1 MKNMNSIFEYDPPSW
16 YDDSPERQVEI
27 TAEHIKDR
35 RETGVSKWDLYN
47 LNSYYASLIF
57 TVARESATRDMG
69 LSDEV
74 KGELATV
81 LESACRIE
89 ELEKVSDQVFDSLIE
104 SSVEEKGSI
113 VDELAKIDREQTL
126 THNQAVEKFIF
137 EILPKLPF
145 KEEWVLPQVNRDK
158 HGLAEE
164 DYEFIGSTMLDR
176 LVTGISKF
184 QEYSNDETNK
194 VRSHPGNLT
203 MKGWVLELGK
213 MKDMALSLNPNSES
227 KQVTDSEIKKFMKC
241 FSSLWV

>member
-1 MKNMNSIFEYDPPSW
+1 MNSLFDYDPPSW
-16 YDDSPERQVEI
+16 YDDDPERQAEI
-27 TAEHIKDR
+27 TAEHIEAR
-35 RETGVSKWDLYN
+35 RETGISKWDLYN

-57 TVARESATRDMG
+57 TVARESSNREMG

-74 KGELATV
+74 KGELATI

-89 ELEKVSDQVFDSLIE
+89 ELEKVGDQVFDSLIE
-104 SSVEEKGSI
+104 SSVEEKGTI
-113 VDELAKIDREQTL
+113 VDELAKIDKEQTL

-145 KEEWVLPQVNRDK
+145 KENWVLPKVNRDK

-203 MKGWVLELGK
+203 MKEWVSKLGK
-213 MKDMALSLNPNSES
+213 MKDMALSLHPEVEG
-227 KQVTDSEIKKFMKC
+227 KQETLYGTKKFMTY